1 MANRT
6 WIGGDGGGTTS
17 FAIAANWAE
26 ASVPVTNDDVYFPS
40 TKLYNLKVALAQSA
54 VDLSTLTVERGSN
67 VEIGDLSTSGV
78 PTYFEIGMNGSGSKK
93 FEYNG
98 TGASYFDVDDAAE
111 VKIASAASGST
122 FSWGLV
128 LVGTGNTATNIVAS
142 DIQPGTNKIGLA
154 PFGGGTY
161 QSDTVKIAS
170 HEVHL
175 GVGVQTQAAAAVPL
189 TMTGGT
195 VFSEC
200 ALGASNVTGGALTV
214 RKGAVASLALKD
226 SRCLYEGTGTV
237 TTLTIDANG
246 VFDLRAGTGAVTIT
260 NPIQMSA
267 GAVFY
272 DPAGR
277 AGNVAFVLNNC
288 TANQVTIV
296 TALDK
301 TVTLS

>member
-1 MANRT
+1 MANKT
-6 WIGGDGGGTTS
+6 WVGGAGGATTDWNQ
-17 FAIAANWAE
+17 AANWS
-26 ASVPVTNDDVYFPS
+26 ASGVPVTNDDVYFPS
-40 TKLYNLKVALAQSA
+40 TKLYNLDTTLGQSA
-54 VDLSTLTVERGSN
+54 VDLSSLTVERGSN
-67 VEIGDLSTSGV
+67 VQVGSLSTSGI
-78 PTYFEIGMNGSGSKK
+78 PTYMELGLNGSGGKIFTYS
-93 FEYNG
+93 G
-98 TGASYFDVDDAAE
+98 TGSCYFDIDDAAE

-128 LVGTGNTATNIVAS
+128 LVGTGHTTTNIVDS
-142 DIQPGTNKIGLA
+142 DIQAGTNKIGLA

-161 QSDTVKIAS
+161 ESDTIKIAA

-175 GVGVQTQAAAAVPL
+175 GAGVQTQAAGAVPL

-200 ALGASNVTGGALTV
+200 ALGASNVTGGSLTV
-214 RKGAVASLALKD
+214 RKGAVTSLALKD
-226 SRCLYEGTGTV
+226 AACLYEGIGTV

-246 VFDLRAGTGAVTIT
+246 VYDLRAGAGAVTIT

>member
-1 MANRT
+1 MATRT
-6 WIGGDGGGTTS
+6 WIGGTGGSTTDWNQ
-17 FAIAANWAE
+17 ATNWSE
-26 ASVPVTNDDVYFPS
+26 GSIPVTNDDVYFPS
-40 TKLYNLKVALAQSA
+40 TKLYNLDTTLGQSA
-54 VDLSTLTVERGSN
+54 VDLSSLTVERGSN
-67 VEIGDLSTSGV
+67 VQIGTLSTSGI
-78 PTYFEIGMNGSGSKK
+78 PTYMELGLNGSGSKK

-98 TGASYFDVDDAAE
+98 TGSCYFDLDDATE
-111 VKIASAASGST
+111 IKISSAAAGST

-128 LVGTGNTATNIVAS
+128 LVGTGNTNTNIVAS
-142 DIQPGTNKIGLA
+142 NIQTGTNKIGFA

-161 QSDTVKIAS
+161 QSDTMKIAA

-175 GVGVQTQAAAAVPL
+175 GAGVETTASAAIPL
-189 TMTGGT
+189 TMTGGD

-200 ALGASNVTGGALTV
+200 ALGASNVTGGSLTI
-214 RKGAVASLALKD
+214 RKGAVASVSVKD
-226 SRCLYEGTGTV
+226 ARILYEGTGTI

-246 VFDLRAGTGAVTIT
+246 VFDGRAGSGSATIT
-260 NPIQMSA
+260 NAIQMSA

-277 AGNVAFVLNNC
+277 FGNVAFVLNNC

-301 TVTLS
+301 TITLS